1 MDFPSIGPLG
11 LGVDSA
17 GPAEGTPVRTEGG
30 TPGTHRFPSP
40 VESVTIEQ
48 HPGCQFSPEG
58 CSGVQNIEL
67 LRVNGGTGGR
77 ESRYKRSQD
86 SK

>member
-1 MDFPSIGPLG
+1 MGPSG

-40 VESVTIEQ
+40 VESVTTEQ
-48 HPGCQFSPEG
+48 HPGCQSLVLKDAVEF
-58 CSGVQNIEL
+58 
-67 LRVNGGTGGR
+67 
-77 ESRYKRSQD
+77 KR
-86 SK
+86 